1 MCNWNPALQF
11 GNIGCVDLIQR
22 LVRRGKSK
30 DKRPKSHR
38 NTKQTT
44 GGIRREKNYTGRD
57 YCEEKGI
64 EIYYNSRDHRFS
76 SSGLRNQ
83 VNKKNINKK

>member
-30 DKRPKSHR
+30 DKRPKNHISI
-38 NTKQTT
+38 KQTT
-44 GGIRREKNYTGRD
+44 GGSRGKNKYTRID
-57 YCEEKGI
+57 YCEEKRI
-64 EIYYNSRDHRFS
+64 EIYNNSRDHRFS

-83 VNKKNINKK
+83 VNKQNINKK